1 MKEIYKK
8 GGQFMG
14 YEGSWSGMRKHLEKE
29 MIADSLKG
37 RVRYGC
43 TTYVGMDGCKIFEV
57 CIDDKQVK
65 RFSWETVNNYFIEKG
80 YKSIEK
86 PYGAIEYWDKFWSL
100 LDKYP
105 LSERTEY
112 KDSEFADALTEY
124 RNQDI
129 KNSVESDNPIV
140 RMFAII
146 DRRVGKRTLEKLKD
160 TLDEQPE
167 WLKQF
172 YVLRFRAENL

>member
-1 MKEIYKK
+1 MLADC
-8 GGQFMG
+8 
-14 YEGSWSGMRKHLEKE
+14 LE
-29 MIADSLKG
+29 G

-86 PYGAIEYWDKFWSL
+86 PFGAIEYWDEFWSL

-105 LSERTEY
+105 LNERTEY
-112 KDSEFADALTEY
+112 KDSEFADALAEY

-129 KNSVESDNPIV
+129 KSSVESDNPIV
-140 RMFAII
+140 RMFAIL
-146 DRRVGKRTLEKLKD
+146 DRRVGKHTLEKLKY

-172 YVLRFRAENL
+172 YILRMEAENL

>member
-1 MKEIYKK
+1 
-8 GGQFMG
+8 MG
-14 YEGSWSGMRKHLEKE
+14 CEGSWSGMRKYLEKE
-29 MIADSLKG
+29 MLAESLKD

-43 TTYVGMDGCKIFEV
+43 TTYEGMDGCKIFDISV
-57 CIDDKQVK
+57 DDKQVK

-86 PYGAIEYWDKFWSL
+86 PYGTTEYWDEFWFLS
-100 LDKYP
+100 DKYP
-105 LSERTEY
+105 LNERTEY
-112 KDSEFADALTEY
+112 KDSEFAEALAEY

-129 KNSVESDNPIV
+129 ESSIYSDNPIV
-140 RMFAII
+140 RMFAVL

-160 TLDEQPE
+160 RLHEQPE

-172 YVLRFRAENL
+172 YLLRFEAENM

>member
-1 MKEIYKK
+1 
-8 GGQFMG
+8 MG
-14 YEGSWSGMRKHLEKE
+14 YEGSWSGMRKYLEKE
-29 MIADSLKG
+29 MLADSLKG

-43 TTYVGMDGCKIFEV
+43 TTHIGMDGCKVFDI

-80 YKSIEK
+80 YKRVEK
-86 PYGAIEYWDKFWSL
+86 PYGTTEYWDEFWSL

-105 LSERTEY
+105 INVRTEY
-112 KDSEFADALTEY
+112 KDSEFADALGEY

-129 KNSVESDNPIV
+129 KCSNQSENPIV
-140 RMFAII
+140 RMFAIL

-160 TLDEQPE
+160 TLDVQPE
-167 WLKQF
+167 WLKRF
-172 YVLRFRAENL
+172 YILRFEAENL

>member
-1 MKEIYKK
+1 
-8 GGQFMG
+8 MG
-14 YEGSWSGMRKHLEKE
+14 YEGSWSGMRKYLEKE
-29 MIADSLKG
+29 MLAESLKG

-43 TTYVGMDGCKIFEV
+43 TTYVGMDGCKIFEICV
-57 CIDDKQVK
+57 DGEQVK

-80 YKSIEK
+80 YKTIK
-86 PYGAIEYWDKFWSL
+86 NPFGTVEYWNEFPSL

-112 KDSEFADALTEY
+112 EDREFADALSIY

-129 KNSVESDNPIV
+129 KCSILSDNPIV
-140 RMFAII
+140 RMFAIL

-160 TLDEQPE
+160 TYDEQPE

-172 YVLRFRAENL
+172 YDLRFEAENL